1 MSPQI
6 HDVLFPFSVALGAR
20 GGPERRTDIV
30 TLGSGR
36 EERNTPWAH
45 SRRRWNAAPGIR
57 TLADVAALTA
67 FFEARRGRL
76 YGFRFR
82 DPVDH
87 ASGEPVSPADQPL
100 GTGDGDTRVFQ
111 LIKRYADDGSAYDR
125 LITRPVSGSV
135 RIAADGLELTAGTE
149 FTVDVET
156 GEVTFADAPEAGIAL
171 TAGFEFD
178 VPVRF
183 DTDRLDISLDAFE
196 AGEIADLPILEIRA

>member
-1 MSPQI
+1 MSTQI

-36 EERNTPWAH
+36 EERNSPWAH

-57 TLADVAALTA
+57 TREDIATLTA

-76 YGFRFR
+76 YGFRFH

-87 ASGEPVSPADQPL
+87 ASGDPVSPADQPL
-100 GTGDGDTRVFQ
+100 GTGDGDTQVFQ
-111 LIKRYADDGSAYDR
+111 LIKRYADEGSAYDR

-135 RIAADGLELTAGTE
+135 RIAADGVELNAE
-149 FTVDVET
+149 ADFTVDVET
-156 GEVTFADAPEAGIAL
+156 GEVTFADAPAAGTAL
-171 TAGFEFD
+171 TAGFKFD

-196 AGEIADLPILEIRA
+196 AGEIADLPIVEIRA

>member
-1 MSPQI
+1 MSTQI

-20 GGPERRTDIV
+20 GGPERRTEIV

-57 TLADVAALTA
+57 TLADIAAVTA
-67 FFEARRGRL
+67 FFEARRGQL

-87 ASGEPVSPADQPL
+87 ASGDPVSPGDQPL
-100 GTGDGDTRVFQ
+100 GTGDGTRTVFQ
-111 LIKRYADDGSAYDR
+111 LIKRYQDAGSAYDR
-125 LITRPVSGSV
+125 IISRPVVGSV
-135 RIAADGLELTAGTE
+135 RVAANGVELTAGTD
-149 FTVDVET
+149 FTVDTET
-156 GEVTFADAPEAGIAL
+156 GEIIFPDAPETGTAL
-171 TAGFEFD
+171 TAGFRFD

-183 DTDRLDISLDAFE
+183 DTDFLDISLEAFE
-196 AGEIADLPILEIRA
+196 AGEIADLPILEIRV